1 MVKRFIVIVMTAW
14 GMAALA
20 REFPSKPLRIVVE

>member
-1 MVKRFIVIVMTAW
+1 MVKGVIVMGMTAW